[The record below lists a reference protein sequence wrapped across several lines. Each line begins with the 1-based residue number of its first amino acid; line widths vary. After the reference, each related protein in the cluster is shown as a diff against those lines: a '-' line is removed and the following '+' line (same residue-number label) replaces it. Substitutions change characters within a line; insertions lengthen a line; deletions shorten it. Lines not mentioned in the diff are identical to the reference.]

1 MYQVRFLKDDGRL
14 HINAKEYIE
23 QIVHQLHSGVH
34 EDIGLPECEILFI
47 TNAGKILP
55 GECFQE
61 STGDED
67 SLYMFV
73 DEGVNE
79 KLKTE
84 QKYVT
89 DNLTEHLLG
98 GLYSTAR
105 AGHIGLSAD
114 CGLLEEVV
122 GEGLAGHFIT
132 EYTGNK
138 PKSYYTQ
145 IPERDIAALWDRVRQ
160 ECVVQDA
167 DIEKWYWGDER
178 EGIPPLAALT
188 VGYAAVNKY
197 KQKTKATSID
207 MIAVSAENIAEMF

>member
-1 MYQVRFLKDDGRL
+1 M
-14 HINAKEYIE
+14 
-23 QIVHQLHSGVH
+23 
-34 EDIGLPECEILFI
+34 
-47 TNAGKILP
+47 
-55 GECFQE
+55 
-61 STGDED
+61 
-67 SLYMFV
+67 
-73 DEGVNE
+73 NE

-105 AGHIGLSAD
+105 AGHIGLNAD

-207 MIAVSAENIAEMF
+207 MIAVFAENIAEMF